1 MVVSVA
7 QTQIIWSAT
16 VNITPAS
23 IGLAV
28 VGGVRNLHFPPTLE
42 NFGHQIFLVARWPS
56 VLARGPAGPAACGI
70 LIP

>member
-28 VGGVRNLHFPPTLE
+28 VGGVRNLHFPPTLKKFRPPDLPCSTLALQFWRE
-42 NFGHQIFLVARWPS
+42 GSVVALQPVGS
-56 VLARGPAGPAACGI
+56 
-70 LIP
+70 